1 MARVNRIAGSNS
13 RHGCQAMR
21 RLMARAKAI
30 SGCSGTGLES
40 LGPVDMGAGRLPGAV
55 YPPVGGIPG

>member
-1 MARVNRIAGSNS
+1 MAKVNKMAGSNS

-21 RLMARAKAI
+21 RLMARASAT

-40 LGPVDMGAGRLPGAV
+40 LGPVDMGEGRLPGAV
-55 YPPVGGIPG
+55 YPR